1 MTTRKI
7 MRHIGGPTAIVVTL
21 VAASPV
27 LGWAEDLNDRIE
39 RMEHELHEL
48 KQQLKDEQAAR
59 QKQQADAQ
67 AAEAAKAAQAAKAA
81 EAAKTAEVEKSSES
95 LTREL
100 LDRVKVGGYGSF
112 RFEGSTLDEVKNT
125 FTFRRF
131 VLTTDANIAP
141 RLRAYFE
148 VEFERFRK
156 LELEKSLS
164 VQDGGLTSS
173 SSVEGTDDSELSL
186 EQGWL
191 QYDLADWARFRAGA
205 ILVPVGRF
213 NIRHDDNL
221 WDLPRRSLVD
231 RGVPVLP
238 VEAAWDELGAGFN
251 GDIPLSDTWLASYQ
265 LYVMNG
271 VTLDANSEQLAQ
283 ARVGDTTLIENE
295 VEVKPSNGTFNLDTK
310 DSKAL
315 SGRFAVS
322 PSLKGEIAAS
332 FYWGRYTPDF
342 LPSEH
347 LYSISGDGRW
357 DFGIVEVEGEY
368 VFTHFGGIEDAARG
382 FAQHA
387 IFKESELEN
396 DAVEHEVDFE
406 LANLATDKQGYWIEL
421 RHRFWPAFLNRTVL
435 GSPFQH
441 PQMVAVVRGEQ
452 VWLGDLITNVDFRN
466 GVLTALDHENRSLD
480 RITVGLAYRPVPQV
494 VFQLA
499 YEYTRTDSGKSLSSV
514 TNFLPAGSTD
524 NESHAVLV
532 GTAFG
537 F

>member
-1 MTTRKI
+1 MSRLIRLTV
-7 MRHIGGPTAIVVTL
+7 ACL
-21 VAASPV
+21 VACALTPRLSAR
-27 LGWAEDLNDRIE
+27 AEDLDDRIE
-39 RMEHELHEL
+39 RMERELQEL

-59 QKQQADAQ
+59 RKEKEEAAQ
-67 AAEAAKAAQAAKAA
+67 PKPPAETEAAAKAAA
-81 EAAKTAEVEKSSES
+81 EKPSEG

-100 LDRVKVGGYGSF
+100 LDRVKMGGYGSF
-112 RFEGSTLDEVKNT
+112 RFEGSTLDQLHDT

-156 LELEKSLS
+156 LELEKSLTT
-164 VQDGGLTSS
+164 QNGGLTSQS
-173 SSVEGTDDSELSL
+173 AVEGTDDSELSL
-186 EQGWL
+186 EQAWL

-205 ILVPVGRF
+205 ILVPLGRF

-238 VEAAWDELGAGFN
+238 VEAAWDELGVGFN
-251 GDIPLSDTWLASYQ
+251 GDIPLSDTWLGSYQ

-271 VTLDANSEQLAQ
+271 VTLNANFEQLAQ
-283 ARVGDTTLIENE
+283 ARKGDTTLIENE
-295 VEVKPSNGTFNLDTK
+295 VEVSPQNGTFNLDSK

-322 PSLKGEIAAS
+322 PSLKGELAAS

-342 LPSEH
+342 LPSEDI
-347 LYSISGDGRW
+347 YSISGDGRW
-357 DFGIVEVEGEY
+357 DFGIVEAEGEY
-368 VFTHFGGIEDAARG
+368 VFTHFSGIENVARK
-382 FAQHA
+382 FAQTA
-387 IFKESELEN
+387 IFNESEQESGS
-396 DAVEHEVDFE
+396 VEHEVEFE
-406 LANLATDKQGYWIEL
+406 LADLASDKQGYWIEL
-421 RHRFWPAFLNRTVL
+421 RHRFWPKFLNRTVF

-441 PQMVAVVRGEQ
+441 PQMIALVRGEQ
-452 VWLGDLITNVDFRN
+452 VWLGDLVTEAGFND
-466 GVLTALDHENRSLD
+466 GVLTALNRENREID
-480 RITVGLAYRPVPQV
+480 RFTVGLAYRPVPLV

-499 YEYTRTDSGKSLSSV
+499 YEYTHTDSGKSLASV

-524 NESHAVLV
+524 NESHSILV